1 MMPSHTLHSLRVRV
15 GQVGY
20 SLTARWAPT
29 DASVLAALSPA
40 ERALFDQMRPADRTH
55 ALRVARRVRQA
66 GYGDAALIK
75 AALLHDVGK
84 AGHGVHLL
92 HRVLR
97 VLLAVVLPWLLA
109 LIAGPD
115 AGWHEPF
122 HALVYHATMGADR
135 LADVGSDP
143 LTVALVRYHDAPAPP
158 PDLADHADWLRALQT
173 ADDLG

>member
-1 MMPSHTLHSLRVRV
+1 MMPSHTLHSIRVRV

-20 SLTARWAPT
+20 SMTARWAPT
-29 DASVLAALSPA
+29 DNSALAALSPA
-40 ERALFDQMRPADRTH
+40 ERALFNRMRPADRAH
-55 ALRVARRVRQA
+55 ALRVAHRVEGV
-66 GYGDAALIK
+66 GYDDAPLVK

-84 AGHGVHLL
+84 AGHGIHLL

-97 VLLAVVLPWLLA
+97 VLLAVLIPGLLA

-122 HALVYHATMGADR
+122 HALVYHAGMGADL
-135 LADVGSDP
+135 LASAGSDP
-143 LTVALVRYHDAPAPP
+143 LTVALVRYHDAPNIPA
-158 PDLADHADWLRALQT
+158 DLAAHEDWLRALQA